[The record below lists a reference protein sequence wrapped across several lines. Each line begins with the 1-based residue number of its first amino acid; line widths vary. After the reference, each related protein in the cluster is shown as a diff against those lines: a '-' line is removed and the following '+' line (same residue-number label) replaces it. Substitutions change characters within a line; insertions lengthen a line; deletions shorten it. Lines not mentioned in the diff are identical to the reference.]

1 MTTAQ
6 TYFYVFDQNNSGGY
20 FVIDENVTSET
31 KLCDFII
38 GQTGITFYRSYSLF
52 KNQQPRFLT
61 CDKPLCD
68 NCSNRFHG
76 MDLCKNHFKKITGG
90 IK

>member
-1 MTTAQ
+1 MTT
-6 TYFYVFDQNNSGGY
+6 
-20 FVIDENVTSET
+20 NVVQFIPKHEICYECYKRRAT

-38 GQTGITFYRSYSLF
+38 GQTGITFYRSFSLF

-68 NCSNRFHG
+68 RCSNRFHG